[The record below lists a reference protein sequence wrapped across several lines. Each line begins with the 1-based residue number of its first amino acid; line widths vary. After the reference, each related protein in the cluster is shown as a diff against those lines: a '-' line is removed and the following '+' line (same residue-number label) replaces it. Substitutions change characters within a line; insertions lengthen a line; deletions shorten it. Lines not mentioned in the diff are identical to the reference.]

1 MKNIKNYFLYI
12 FEHYVIIN
20 AEFISILTTPNINP
34 KTKHKDG
41 DIYYRL
47 QLILKDLEPFVEK
60 ELKKSKEQ

>member
-20 AEFISILTTPNINP
+20 AESISILTTSNINP
-34 KTKHKDG
+34 KTKHKDV

-60 ELKKSKEQ
+60 ELKKSKR